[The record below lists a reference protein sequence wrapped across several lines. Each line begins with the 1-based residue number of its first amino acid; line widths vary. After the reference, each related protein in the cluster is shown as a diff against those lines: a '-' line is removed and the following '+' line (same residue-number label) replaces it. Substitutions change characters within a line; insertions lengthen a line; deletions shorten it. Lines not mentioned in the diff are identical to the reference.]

1 MLEYWLWLA
10 NRPNIREG
18 NALKLVELFGDVRSL
33 FLASR
38 SDCIERGIRNNK
50 VLDSLADKSMEGV
63 MQILKTCHMRG
74 IHVLSYGDKGYP
86 ERLRNISDPPLIL
99 YYLGIF
105 PDFDNEAVIGIVGTR
120 KATVYGCHQARQI
133 GFHAARC
140 GGLIVSGMAPGIDIT
155 AMMGA
160 FEATNR
166 AVGVLGC
173 GVDIGYPSATQYARK
188 QLERTGC
195 LISEYPPG
203 TRPTKFSF
211 PKRNRII
218 SGLSCGVVVV
228 EAGERSGA
236 LITARH
242 ALEQGRDVFAVP
254 GNVNSP
260 QSAGANQLLASGA
273 IAVRC
278 GWDVMKEYE
287 HLFPGKV
294 HHWQGGIDWVKE
306 YAAYSGLPK
315 DSPILAQ
322 ALHLSVDS
330 PIMSP
335 EISKRSDHT
344 VDKLM
349 QTTYIEDK
357 RQKVSQALPQ
367 EPVMPEGLS
376 PDEQAVWKTL
386 SSERKHVD
394 EIINQSGVGTSGV
407 LAALTLLEV
416 KGLVVRHPGKFY
428 TLPKA

>member
-10 NRPNIREG
+10 NRQGIREG

-38 SDCIERGIRNNK
+38 SDCMQRGIRNTK

-63 MQILKTCHMRG
+63 MQILKTCHMLG
-74 IHVLSYGDKGYP
+74 IHVLCYGDNSYP
-86 ERLRNISDPPLIL
+86 ERLRNIADPPLVL
-99 YYLGIF
+99 YYMGIF
-105 PDFDNEAVIGIVGTR
+105 PDFDSEPVIGIVGTR
-120 KATVYGCHQARQI
+120 KATVYGCHQAREI
-133 GFHAARC
+133 AFHAARC

-155 AMMGA
+155 ATMGA
-160 FEATNR
+160 FEASKR

-173 GVDIGYPSATQYARK
+173 GVDVPYPSATQYARK

-260 QSAGANQLLASGA
+260 QSAGTNQLLTSGA
-273 IAVRC
+273 AAVRC
-278 GWDVMKEYE
+278 GWDIMKEYE
-287 HLFPGKV
+287 HLFPDKV

-306 YAAYSGLPK
+306 YAAYTGLSK
-315 DSPILAQ
+315 DSPILRR
-322 ALHLSVDS
+322 ALRINVES
-330 PIMSP
+330 PAATV
-335 EISKRSDHT
+335 EIQKNEVQT
-344 VDKLM
+344 VDKVA
-349 QTTYIEDK
+349 QTAYIEDK
-357 RQKVSQALPQ
+357 KPLT
-367 EPVMPEGLS
+367 PVASLSAPVVPDGLS
-376 PDEQAVWKTL
+376 TDEQAVWQTL
-386 SSERKHVD
+386 SYERKHVD
-394 EIINQSGVGTSGV
+394 EIINQSGIGASGV

-416 KGLVVRHPGKFY
+416 KGLISRHPGKYY
-428 TLPKA
+428 TLPKS